1 MSRVKAERVV
11 EEFLSDVERGRYTV
25 GQSMPSEAEL
35 AEHYGVSRL
44 TVREAVKYLAARG
57 VLDVAHGRRNQLAPA
72 ETWSILDPDI
82 AITRGKLTGD
92 SLAWTLKLMEARTI
106 VEVGAV
112 ALAARRI
119 SDNDLK
125 QMNDLLAVM
134 DSQDVE
140 AVVAADMAFHR
151 LIFDAAANE
160 YITATYDS
168 LEAILRSIRRKTS
181 SSAAVRQEAQ
191 HWHRAIYQ
199 ALATHDEKAA
209 RDAMESHMLQT
220 AEGIKKTLTN

>member
-1 MSRVKAERVV
+1 MSRQKSDIIV
-11 EEFLSDVERGRYTV
+11 EKILHDIERGRYTT

-57 VLDVAHGRRNQLAPA
+57 VLDVAHGRRNQLAHA

-92 SLAWTLKLMEARTI
+92 PLAWALELMEARTI

-119 SDNDLK
+119 SDNDLE
-125 QMNDLLAVM
+125 QMKNLLAVM
-134 DSQDVE
+134 DSHDVE

-168 LEAILRSIRRKTS
+168 LETILRSIRQKTS
-181 SSAAVRQEAQ
+181 SSAEVRQEAQ

-199 ALATHDEKAA
+199 ALATRDEMAA
-209 RDAMESHMLQT
+209 RVAMESHMVQT
-220 AEGIKKTLTN
+220 SEGIKKTLAQ